1 MHLPV
6 GSSLALVVLLA
17 PFARLAAQEE
27 PEQSTRHFVGVDSG
41 VVSNQNPAAA
51 ALGIPEVVWSTV
63 VTVPQ
68 ASWLRLC
75 YAGVLLSGAPDRGS
89 DGSFLR
95 ITSMSDA
102 HHQTQHLVHVGQ
114 WQDTSAYF
122 NGDSVL
128 VEILACPGTGNN
140 RLMIGDVIAGP
151 ILPASPDSI
160 CGTADNRVLSYDNR
174 CARNQ
179 PTGCTS
185 WMINDCRHCFLTA
198 GHCASGVNVLEFNVP
213 LSTSA
218 GSIVHPPPADQY
230 SVDPAS
236 KQTNGG
242 QGTGNDWCYF
252 GVFANSTTS
261 LTPWQAYGGQAFDL
275 LSMPPAVGGQA
286 IRVTGYGTT
295 SAPVSPSWT
304 LVQKTHAGP
313 YVSFTGT
320 TVRYATDTTGG
331 NSGSPVIIDGTNLTI
346 GIHTHAGCTSTGGSN
361 IGTGSNHAG
370 LQAALANPLGICD
383 CPDLTFVYPNGLPT
397 RTAPNGTSTIRVTIN
412 DAASLQPGTVRFH
425 VSTGTAWQ
433 TIVPTSV
440 SANTFDAPVPACACG
455 SYLQYYFTAQN
466 ILAAT
471 YSSPANAPTSVHS
484 TVAAD
489 SLVVV
494 RSYNFNTSPPAWSV
508 VNTALTAGS
517 WERGTPAGAGNPPAD
532 FDGSGQCWV
541 TGLASNEDVDDG
553 PTRLITETMN
563 LTTSFNP
570 VVRYAL
576 WFTNSTNDDRFV
588 VEASN
593 DGGTNWVQIEDLGPF
608 TGWQAHQFRVQDHF
622 PFPAQFVVRF
632 TVSDNPDNSI
642 TEAALDAFRID
653 DITCTPAT
661 WTSYGT
667 GCAGP
672 AGVPSLQVASPPA
685 LGQTFILTVSNLSG
699 GIPIMLIG
707 LGQVSVP
714 LPLPQFAPGCTLLV
728 TPDILDVMTPVG
740 GSAAWSLP
748 IPPTLTLPGMLLY
761 NQVFELGTPWTLSNA
776 GFGEIR

>member
-6 GSSLALVVLLA
+6 RASLTLAVLLTGI
-17 PFARLAAQEE
+17 ARLAAQEE
-27 PEQSTRHFVGVDSG
+27 PEQSTRTFAGVDSG

-75 YAGVLLSGAPDRGS
+75 YTGVLLSGAPDRGS

-95 ITSMSDA
+95 ITSMRDQ

-151 ILPASPDSI
+151 ILPASPDTI
-160 CGTADNRVLSYDNR
+160 CGVDNRVLSTDNR
-174 CARNQ
+174 CGRVQ
-179 PTGCTS
+179 PIGCTA

-198 GHCASGVNVLEFNVP
+198 GHCASGTNVIEFNVP
-213 LSTSA
+213 LSTSSGA
-218 GSIVHPPPADQY
+218 IVHPPPADQY
-230 SVDPAS
+230 SVDQAS

-242 QGTGNDWCYF
+242 QGTGNDWTYF
-252 GVFANSTTS
+252 GVFANSTTN
-261 LTPWQAYGGQAFDL
+261 LTPYQAYGGQVFDL
-275 LSMPPAVGGQA
+275 LSTPPAVSSQS
-286 IRVTGYGTT
+286 IRITGYGTT
-295 SAPVSPSWT
+295 SSPISPTWN

-346 GIHTHAGCTSTGGSN
+346 GIHTHGGCTSTSGSN
-361 IGTGSNHAG
+361 IGTGSNHPG
-370 LQAALANPLGICD
+370 LQAALANPLGVCD
-383 CPDLTFVYPNGLPT
+383 CPDLTFVFPNGLPT
-397 RTAPNGTSTIRVTIN
+397 RTAPNGTSTIRVVVN
-412 DAASLQPGTVRFH
+412 DVASLQPGSVRFH
-425 VSTGTAWQ
+425 VSTGGAWQ
-433 TIVPTSV
+433 TIVPAAVT
-440 SANTFDAPVPACACG
+440 ANTFDAPVPACACG
-455 SYLQYYFTAQN
+455 SYLQFYFTATN
-466 ILAAT
+466 ILSTT

-484 TVAAD
+484 TAAAD

-508 VNTALTAGS
+508 VNTGITAGA
-517 WERGTPAGAGNPPAD
+517 WERGTTAGAGNPPAD

-541 TGLASNEDVDDG
+541 TGLLANVDVDDG
-553 PTRLITETMN
+553 PTRLYTETVD
-563 LTTSFNP
+563 LSASYNP
-570 VVRYAL
+570 IVRYAL
-576 WFTNSTNDDRFV
+576 WFTNSSNEDRLV

-608 TGWQAHQFRVQDHF
+608 AGWQAHQFRVRDYF
-622 PFPAQFVVRF
+622 PVPAQFVVRY
-632 TVSDNPDNSI
+632 TVADNPDNST

-653 DITCTPAT
+653 DLTCTPAT
-661 WTSYGT
+661 WTSYGA

-672 AGVPSLQVASPPA
+672 AGVLALVAASPPA
-685 LGQTFILTVSNLSG
+685 LGQNFVLSVSNLSG
-699 GIPIMLIG
+699 GIPIMVIG
-707 LGQVSVP
+707 LAQVSVP
-714 LPLPQFAPGCTLLV
+714 LALPQFAPNCTLLV
-728 TPDILDVMTPVG
+728 TPDILEVLTPA
-740 GSAAWSLP
+740 GSSAGWILP
-748 IPPTLTLPGMLLY
+748 IPTTLTLPGLLLY
-761 NQVFELGTPWTLSNA
+761 NQAFELGTPWTLSNA